1 MNARDDD
8 ELEEALGDLIA
19 ITIEKSGGLDIDRLA
34 ERILASGWRPP
45 ARIIETAEELDA
57 LPNEAVIRDANGEMS
72 MHINVPNKFNPAG
85 RRIKWWG
92 DCQGYGWNI
101 PVLPATVVY
110 TPEES

>member
-1 MNARDDD
+1 MSARDELAQLLADD
-8 ELEEALGDLIA
+8 WNP
-19 ITIEKSGGLDIDRLA
+19 DRDPILTAMFRDYA
-34 ERILASGWRPP
+34 ESILTAGWRPP